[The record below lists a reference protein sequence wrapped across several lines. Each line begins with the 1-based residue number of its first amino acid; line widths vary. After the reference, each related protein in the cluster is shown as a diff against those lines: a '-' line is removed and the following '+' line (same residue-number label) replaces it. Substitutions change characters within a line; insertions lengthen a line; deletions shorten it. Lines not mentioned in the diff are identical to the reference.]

1 MPYTIGKW
9 RTNLEDYIFAFAA
22 YAYTLV
28 FIFFSGFFFIF
39 SETKYVYILMPTSK
53 NIYELSLV
61 ERDRYVYQIEN
72 QIQSKR
78 DLLLQKQKYLE
89 KTMKENAF
97 LEGVRDDYNKYRNH
111 IIHEKQEQ
119 LRAMKMLDQYTRDL
133 IENTEKTEYITKQ
146 TKRDQKELLDE
157 MNKIKQSLDQI
168 IGDSIIGDSGSK

>member
-1 MPYTIGKW
+1 
-9 RTNLEDYIFAFAA
+9 
-22 YAYTLV
+22 
-28 FIFFSGFFFIF
+28 
-39 SETKYVYILMPTSK
+39 MPTSK